1 MPGQTAADA
10 DAFLQGEGII
20 VRRVDNY
27 GLPHHLRIT
36 LGTDA
41 EMETVL
47 AALTRF
53 MGGGHG

>member
-1 MPGQTAADA
+1 
-10 DAFLQGEGII
+10 
-20 VRRVDNY
+20 
-27 GLPHHLRIT
+27 LPHHLRIT